1 MIELEFLHAESC
13 REKWEVGSFDHC
25 DELFLL
31 IDTILVEGGHWNE
44 N

>member
-1 MIELEFLHAESC
+1 
-13 REKWEVGSFDHC
+13 VGSFDHC

-44 N
+44 NWA